1 MIGILLALFHLYLVV
16 REMHYFDLVD
26 YQIQRE
32 SLVERFS
39 DPSCGAFVS
48 FEGWVR
54 NHHDNRP
61 VSHLFYES
69 YSELAISEGRAVLQQ
84 ALADYDIN
92 SAICIHRLGSLQI
105 GDMAVWVG
113 VNAAHRDAAFQA
125 CRFVID
131 DIKARVPIWKKEF
144 YLDSK
149 ESKWIGSEV
158 NNL

>member
-1 MIGILLALFHLYLVV
+1 MYH
-16 REMHYFDLVD
+16 FDLVED
-26 YQIQRE
+26 QIDRQT
-32 SLVERFS
+32 LVEKFS
-39 DPSCGAFVS
+39 DPTCGAFVS

-69 YSELAISEGRAVLQQ
+69 YPELAIAEGLLVVKK
-84 ALADYDIN
+84 ALDDYKIN
-92 SAICIHRLGSLQI
+92 SAICIHRIGSSQI

-131 DIKARVPIWKKEF
+131 DIKIRVPIWKKEF
-144 YLDSK
+144 YLDSDDA
-149 ESKWIGSEV
+149 KWIDSACIK
-158 NNL
+158 

>member
-1 MIGILLALFHLYLVV
+1 
-16 REMHYFDLVD
+16 MHHF
-26 YQIQRE
+26 E
-32 SLVERFS
+32 LVEDQIDRQLLVEKFS
-39 DPSCGAFVS
+39 DPTCGAFVS

-69 YSELAISEGRAVLQQ
+69 YPELAISEGLSVVKQAVD
-84 ALADYDIN
+84 DYKIN
-92 SAICIHRLGSLQI
+92 SAICIHRIGSLQI

-131 DIKARVPIWKKEF
+131 DIKIRVPIWKKEF
-144 YLDSK
+144 YLDSDDA
-149 ESKWIGSEV
+149 KWLASEV
-158 NNL
+158 PES

>member
-1 MIGILLALFHLYLVV
+1 
-16 REMHYFDLVD
+16 MHHF
-26 YQIQRE
+26 E
-32 SLVERFS
+32 LVEDQIDRQLLVEKFS
-39 DPSCGAFVS
+39 DPTCGAFVS

-69 YSELAISEGRAVLQQ
+69 YPELAISEGLSVVKQAVD
-84 ALADYDIN
+84 DYKIN
-92 SAICIHRLGSLQI
+92 SAICIHRIGSLQI

-131 DIKARVPIWKKEF
+131 DIKIRVPIWKKEF
-144 YLDSK
+144 YLDSDDA
-149 ESKWIGSEV
+149 KWLESEV
-158 NNL
+158 R

>member
-1 MIGILLALFHLYLVV
+1 MYH
-16 REMHYFDLVD
+16 FDLVED
-26 YQIQRE
+26 QIDRQT
-32 SLVERFS
+32 LVEKFS
-39 DPSCGAFVS
+39 DPTCGAFVS

-69 YSELAISEGRAVLQQ
+69 YPELAITEGLSVVKQ
-84 ALADYDIN
+84 ALDDYKIN
-92 SAICIHRLGSLQI
+92 SAICIHRIGSLQI

-131 DIKARVPIWKKEF
+131 DIKIRVPIWKKEF
-144 YLDSK
+144 YLDSDDA
-149 ESKWIGSEV
+149 KWLESEV
-158 NNL
+158 R

>member
-1 MIGILLALFHLYLVV
+1 MYH
-16 REMHYFDLVD
+16 FDLVED
-26 YQIQRE
+26 QIDRQT
-32 SLVERFS
+32 LVEKFS
-39 DPSCGAFVS
+39 DPTCGAFVS

-69 YSELAISEGRAVLQQ
+69 YPELAISEGLSVVKQ
-84 ALADYDIN
+84 ALDDYKIN
-92 SAICIHRLGSLQI
+92 SAICIHRIGSLQI

-131 DIKARVPIWKKEF
+131 DIKIRVPIWKKEF
-144 YLDSK
+144 YLDSDDA
-149 ESKWIGSEV
+149 KWLESEV
-158 NNL
+158 R

>member
-1 MIGILLALFHLYLVV
+1 
-16 REMHYFDLVD
+16 MHYFDLVD

-32 SLVERFS
+32 SLVKKFS

-69 YSELAISEGRAVLQQ
+69 YPELAMSEGRAVLQQ
-84 ALADYDIN
+84 ALADYAIN

>member
-1 MIGILLALFHLYLVV
+1 
-16 REMHYFDLVD
+16 MHHF
-26 YQIQRE
+26 E
-32 SLVERFS
+32 LVEDQIDRQVLVEKFS
-39 DPSCGAFVS
+39 DPTCGAFVS

-69 YSELAISEGRAVLQQ
+69 YPELAISEGLSVVKQAVD
-84 ALADYDIN
+84 DYKIN
-92 SAICIHRLGSLQI
+92 SAICIHRIGSLQI

-131 DIKARVPIWKKEF
+131 DIKIRVPIWKKEF
-144 YLDSK
+144 YLDSDDA
-149 ESKWIGSEV
+149 KWLESEV
-158 NNL
+158 R

>member
-1 MIGILLALFHLYLVV
+1 MYH
-16 REMHYFDLVD
+16 FDLVED
-26 YQIQRE
+26 QIDRQT
-32 SLVERFS
+32 LVEKFS
-39 DPSCGAFVS
+39 DPICGAFVS

-69 YSELAISEGRAVLQQ
+69 YPELAITEGLSVVKQ
-84 ALADYDIN
+84 ALDDYKIN
-92 SAICIHRLGSLQI
+92 SAICIHRIGSLQI

-131 DIKARVPIWKKEF
+131 DIKIRVPIWKKEF
-144 YLDSK
+144 YLDSDDA
-149 ESKWIGSEV
+149 KWLESEV
-158 NNL
+158 R

>member
-1 MIGILLALFHLYLVV
+1 MNHF
-16 REMHYFDLVD
+16 ELVD
-26 YQIQRE
+26 DEIHRV
-32 SLVERFS
+32 SLVSQFS

-61 VSHLFYES
+61 VSHLFYEA
-69 YSELAISEGRAVLQQ
+69 YPELAFNEASKILQQ
-84 ALADYDIN
+84 ALVNYGIN

-113 VNAAHRDAAFQA
+113 VNAAHRDAAFEA

-131 DIKARVPIWKKEF
+131 EIKSRVPIWKKEY
-144 YLDSK
+144 YLDST
-149 ESKWIGSEV
+149 SPLWVGSEV
-158 NNL
+158 MG